1 MNERSNYMKLA
12 WDDVRHSQ
20 GWRSKSLIFGLLSFV
35 PVFGPMVLYGYAYGW
50 ARDVAWG
57 VREPLPRRVFGNEDG
72 RLYSRGFYVFVLFF
86 VCGLIPMVASS
97 LLAGITGMHGVA
109 FLGFWQGH
117 GMMPLAWFSSSIG
130 LVTFVLTIALS
141 LAVFLFAVVGSVR
154 IALYDRMSAGFQFG
168 KIWAMIRR
176 DTHGIMGILGRTV
189 LAIALIIV
197 ASCVVFLLVALLAAL
212 FGAILFGGL
221 SGLSH
226 YDSHGI
232 GLMLLVMAFVG
243 IMLLA
248 FAAVGVLCAAASSCV
263 ALVVARA
270 AGLWVYQFDVASWRG
285 QDDPLPFETDPRV

>member
-1 MNERSNYMKLA
+1 MAS
-12 WDDVRHSQ
+12 
-20 GWRSKSLIFGLLSFV
+20 
-35 PVFGPMVLYGYAYGW
+35 W
-50 ARDVAWG
+50 A
-57 VREPLPRRVFGNEDG
+57 
-72 RLYSRGFYVFVLFF
+72 
-86 VCGLIPMVASS
+86 
-97 LLAGITGMHGVA
+97 
-109 FLGFWQGH
+109 
-117 GMMPLAWFSSSIG
+117 FSG
-130 LVTFVLTIALS
+130 E
-141 LAVFLFAVVGSVR
+141 
-154 IALYDRMSAGFQFG
+154 
-168 KIWAMIRR
+168 
-176 DTHGIMGILGRTV
+176 TV

-270 AGLWVYQFDVASWRG
+270 RVCGSTSSMLLRGGVRTTRCLSRLTRAFKAAFLGYLGLRRRYRRRCRG
-285 QDDPLPFETDPRV
+285 SCFEN